1 MAHTGV
7 SRADTVT
14 AGWINPMIRQRRVDR
29 KSSVTSMAA
38 ANRSGALCSGSAAV
52 QDGVHILLRRGD
64 GLEAVGVHQRL
75 HHGL

>member
-14 AGWINPMIRQRRVDR
+14 TGSINPMIRQRRVDR

-38 ANRSGALCSGSAAV
+38 ANRRGRCAAGQPRCRMASISCSGAVMGW
-52 QDGVHILLRRGD
+52 RP
-64 GLEAVGVHQRL
+64 
-75 HHGL
+75 